1 MNLMERVAKCDVNR
15 ILAVACIALLLTGSA
30 ATWSVASLFSS
41 PKPAPAEKRNED
53 PKVVL
58 KELQEK
64 QALLERL
71 EGCEQSPEFN
81 AEIVALSR
89 WAKDLDARAYSS
101 TGTFFRVVR
110 GGTDIPDYAGYS
122 YPNGTLLIEFL
133 HKIQMGDKTAPSINK
148 ALWMLEHMSGLIKD
162 EEHGIPYRPR
172 PYPCSEWGG
181 SYRPNRQIKLWRPGT
196 LKCQALP
203 TSKQLLIKPRNPV
216 PAILKG
222 PSGPRLGGQRLT

>member
-1 MNLMERVAKCDVNR
+1 MSLLERVAKCDVDR

-53 PKVVL
+53 PKAVL

-81 AEIVALSR
+81 AEIRDLSL
-89 WAKDLDARAYSS
+89 WANDLDARAYRS

-110 GGTDIPDYAGYS
+110 GKTDLPDYAGYS
-122 YPNGTLLIEFL
+122 YPNGTLLKEFL
-133 HKIQMGDKTAPSINK
+133 HKIQEGDKTTPSTKK
-148 ALWMLEHMSGLIKD
+148 ALWMLEHMSRLIKN
-162 EEHGIPYRPR
+162 EEYGIPYSQM
-172 PYPCSEWGG
+172 PYPHTEWGG
-181 SYRPNRQIKLWRPGT
+181 S
-196 LKCQALP
+196 
-203 TSKQLLIKPRNPV
+203 
-216 PAILKG
+216 
-222 PSGPRLGGQRLT
+222 